1 MSWGSSNNEIPHH
14 EHLEATMIDQITNLD
29 HGTTLMLASPKQ
41 EKVANSMAWQPKMVL
56 SHHST
61 PMENHEA
68 MCRDGTMPR
77 LEEVNDSRLTNNKTY
92 SGDRKSEFGQ
102 DELDDSKKDENVLEI
117 QTQILQK
124 ETPANDTTKT

>member
-29 HGTTLMLASPKQ
+29 HGTTLMLASPKN
-41 EKVANSMAWQPKMVL
+41 EKVSNSIAWQPKMVL

-68 MCRDGTMPR
+68 MYRDGTMPR
-77 LEEVNDSRLTNNKTY
+77 LEEVNDSRLTN
-92 SGDRKSEFGQ
+92 
-102 DELDDSKKDENVLEI
+102 
-117 QTQILQK
+117 
-124 ETPANDTTKT
+124 